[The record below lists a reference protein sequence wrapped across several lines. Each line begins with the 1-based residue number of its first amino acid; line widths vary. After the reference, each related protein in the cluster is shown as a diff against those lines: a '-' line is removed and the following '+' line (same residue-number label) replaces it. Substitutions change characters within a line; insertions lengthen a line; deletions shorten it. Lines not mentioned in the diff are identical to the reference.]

1 MRVRKELNV
10 CMGERIRQA
19 RNAIGYTQ
27 EKLAEKLDV
36 TIQYVSD
43 LERGVVGTSIPTLV
57 KICESLS
64 VSSDF
69 LLMGLDEDVKPLD
82 ISIRLQKLSPKE
94 RQLVESSIELMLEAF
109 QLKTE
114 EPIPVDMPNESRSV

>member
-1 MRVRKELNV
+1 MRVRKELNI
-10 CMGERIRQA
+10 CIGERVRQA
-19 RNAIGYTQ
+19 RNASGYTQ

-57 KICESLS
+57 RICESLS

-69 LLMGLDEDVKPLD
+69 LLMGLDREVEPLD
-82 ISIRLQKLSPKE
+82 LSIRLRKLSPKE
-94 RQLVESSIELMLEAF
+94 RRLVESSIELMLEAF
-109 QLKTE
+109 QMNTE
-114 EPIPVDMPNESRSV
+114 EQVAAGRTE

>member
-1 MRVRKELNV
+1 MRVRKELNI
-10 CMGERIRQA
+10 CIGERVRQA
-19 RNAIGYTQ
+19 RNAAGYTQ

-57 KICESLS
+57 RICESLS

-69 LLMGLDEDVKPLD
+69 LLMGLDREVEPLD
-82 ISIRLQKLSPKE
+82 LSLRLRKLSPKE
-94 RQLVESSIELMLEAF
+94 RRLVESSIELMLEAF
-109 QLKTE
+109 QMNTE
-114 EPIPVDMPNESRSV
+114 EQVAAGRTE

>member
-1 MRVRKELNV
+1 MLLKFRLLYIIRVKGGIDMRVRKELNI
-10 CMGERIRQA
+10 CIGERVRQA
-19 RNAIGYTQ
+19 RNAAGYTQ

-57 KICESLS
+57 RICESLS

-69 LLMGLDEDVKPLD
+69 LLMGLDREVEPLD
-82 ISIRLQKLSPKE
+82 LSICLRKLS
-94 RQLVESSIELMLEAF
+94 RRNGGSWNQA
-109 QLKTE
+109 
-114 EPIPVDMPNESRSV
+114 

>member
-10 CMGERIRQA
+10 CIGERVRQA
-19 RNAIGYTQ
+19 RNAAGYTQ

-36 TIQYVSD
+36 TIQYISD

-57 KICESLS
+57 RICESLS

-69 LLMGLDEDVKPLD
+69 LLMGLDREVEPLD
-82 ISIRLQKLSPKE
+82 ISLRLQKLSPKE
-94 RQLVESSIELMLEAF
+94 RRLVESSIELMLEAF
-109 QLKTE
+109 QMNAE
-114 EPIPVDMPNESRSV
+114 EQDVADMAE

>member
-1 MRVRKELNV
+1 MRVRKELNI
-10 CMGERIRQA
+10 CIGERVRQA
-19 RNAIGYTQ
+19 RNAAGYTQ

-57 KICESLS
+57 RICESLS

-69 LLMGLDEDVKPLD
+69 LLMGLDREVEPLD
-82 ISIRLQKLSPKE
+82 LSIRLRKLSPKE
-94 RQLVESSIELMLEAF
+94 RRLVESSIELMLEAF
-109 QLKTE
+109 QMNTE
-114 EPIPVDMPNESRSV
+114 EQVTAGRPE

>member
-1 MRVRKELNV
+1 MRVRKDLNI

-19 RNAIGYTQ
+19 RNAAGYTQ
-27 EKLAEKLDV
+27 EKLAEMIDV

-57 KICESLS
+57 KICEVLS

-69 LLMGLDEDVKPLD
+69 LLMGLNEDIKPLD
-82 ISIRLQKLSPKE
+82 ISIRLQAL
-94 RQLVESSIELMLEAF
+94 
-109 QLKTE
+109 T
-114 EPIPVDMPNESRSV
+114 PNERRLAESAVDLVIEALQMNQQKNAVDKK